1 MYTKNREQ
9 VIQSAQQY
17 KDTMKIKED
26 KAKALESSLLFQNQ
40 QIAELKIVTASK
52 DSEIKELKSQLEIV
66 EVLEKS
72 IIVKDKHI
80 EEVEMNNKSKD
91 SEIKV
96 LNIKLSEMEEKL
108 EVTEEI
114 LKQRELE
121 EEEWDEMEDSSSDTE
136 EEVQKSPEDESDL
149 IILNEVK
156 TIPQKISLHTY
167 VLNVEKELETKKT

>member
-1 MYTKNREQ
+1 
-9 VIQSAQQY
+9 
-17 KDTMKIKED
+17 
-26 KAKALESSLLFQNQ
+26 
-40 QIAELKIVTASK
+40 
-52 DSEIKELKSQLEIV
+52 
-66 EVLEKS
+66 
-72 IIVKDKHI
+72 
-80 EEVEMNNKSKD
+80 MNNKSKD
-91 SEIKV
+91 TEIKI